1 MERNILLTILITSL
15 IWVIIS
21 LLIYVASK
29 RRTEKILTDSNDQL
43 KSSQT
48 EFATKLENI
57 LNDRNMELQ
66 VSYDN
71 GYVDAKNKKEL
82 SVQII
87 PWKEEIDSSTFFKNK
102 KSIKVGYKHQL
113 FSNGMPCFE
122 PHVTVVE
129 ELTVDKLNEENI
141 NRALTNLELVMT
153 NIPNTGSVAVKV
165 LGNGKDIAQS
175 LLTLAK
181 KKN

>member
-1 MERNILLTILITSL
+1 MDRNILLTILITSL

-21 LLIYVASK
+21 LLIYVVTK
-29 RRTEKILTDSNDQL
+29 RRTEKILIESNEKL
-43 KSSQT
+43 KSSHT
-48 EFATKLENI
+48 EFAGKLENI
-57 LNDRNMELQ
+57 LSERNMELQ

-71 GYVDAKNKKEL
+71 GYIDAKNKKEL

-102 KSIKVGYKHQL
+102 KSIKLGYKHQL

-153 NIPNTGSVAVKV
+153 NIPNTGSVAVNV
-165 LGNGKDIAQS
+165 LGSGKDIAQS